1 MDAAEIKRR
10 QAIGLKA
17 LIEKIGNEF
26 FEEHKDSAVYSYGEE
41 DAGLFC
47 FLGISLHPS
56 PVLKRLRLSASMDE
70 WDIYAS
76 CYVTDTGVIM
86 DKCRLPAAD

>member
-10 QAIGLKA
+10 RMIGFKA
-17 LIEKIGNEF
+17 LVEKIGNKF

-41 DAGLFC
+41 DIGLFC
-47 FLGISLHPS
+47 FLGISLHPR
-56 PVLKRLRLSASMDE
+56 PMLKELRLSASMDE

-76 CYVTDTGVIM
+76 CYVTDTEVIM
-86 DKCRLPAAD
+86 DKCRLPAVE

>member
-10 QAIGLKA
+10 RMIGFKA
-17 LIEKIGNEF
+17 LVEKIGNKF

-41 DAGLFC
+41 DIGLFC
-47 FLGISLHPS
+47 FLGIILHPA
-56 PVLKRLRLSASMDE
+56 PEPKGLRLSASMDE

-76 CYVTDTGVIM
+76 CYVTDTEVIM
-86 DKCRLPAAD
+86 DKCRLPAVE